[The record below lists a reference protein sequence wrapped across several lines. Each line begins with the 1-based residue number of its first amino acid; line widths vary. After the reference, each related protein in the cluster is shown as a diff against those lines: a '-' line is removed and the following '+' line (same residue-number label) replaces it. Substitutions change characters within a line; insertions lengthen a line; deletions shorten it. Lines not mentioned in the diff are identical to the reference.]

1 VQNFEGRAGRRR
13 GRSGAAEGQGRERAG
28 ERQREGGGK
37 AATRGEDGTHWA
49 GNLSAPIRSMRAPMP
64 EPVKRNQRYMP
75 GLDGLRAIA
84 VLAVIAFHL
93 GFDWAPGGMLGV
105 GVFFTLSGYLISDIL
120 LSQLNAR
127 GGIKLA
133 PFWLARA
140 RRLLPALFL
149 MLLIVTAW
157 VTIFGPAQPD
167 QFRKGVL
174 SAIFYVNNWEQIFAN
189 VSYFARFE
197 AEGPLD
203 HLWSLSVEE
212 QFYILWPFLLLLGTK
227 LVRERPLPSGVRPR
241 LALLTI
247 AGAVASSILMFVLYE
262 PSLDPSRIYFGTDT
276 RAAGLLFGAALA
288 MVWPSRKLSRRIAPQ
303 ARNTLD
309 AMGVAGLAIIALMIW
324 RTGELSAFN
333 YRGGFVLLSLA
344 TVMVLMPLTHP
355 ACRLGAWLGVRPL
368 RWVGVRSYGIYLWQ
382 TPIIVL
388 TSPQGPHG
396 DSLTRSL
403 LQVAAIFAVAALSW
417 HFVEEPI
424 RHGAIGRFFARR
436 RAVGWKWETFAPPMR
451 VAIVGL
457 GLVLV
462 IAAAGMAGLNSTSA
476 EGNDVRVEQA
486 RAEGTTK
493 PPPLTKAQAED
504 STKSQCKA
512 VVHIGDSTSE
522 GLDNAEYLP
531 EEGQRIPARYGEVG
545 VKEVHM
551 EVQGATSIEEQ
562 FEGNPNAQ
570 EVAAA
575 WKAEGFKGCWVL
587 ALGTNEAANV
597 AAGSTIGERERIEK
611 MMTIIGDEPVLW
623 VNVRSIVPPG
633 DPYSKENMEKWDEEL
648 EAACDSYPNMRVY
661 DWASDV
667 KDDWFI
673 EDGIHFT
680 SPGYA
685 ARAQLIALALAH
697 AFPEKGETE
706 GGSKNCVVS

>member
-1 VQNFEGRAGRRR
+1 
-13 GRSGAAEGQGRERAG
+13 
-28 ERQREGGGK
+28 
-37 AATRGEDGTHWA
+37 
-49 GNLSAPIRSMRAPMP
+49 MP

-127 GGIKLA
+127 GGIKLVS
-133 PFWLARA
+133 FWLARA

-149 MLLIVTAW
+149 MLLVVTAW

-167 QFRKGVL
+167 QFRKGVI
-174 SAIFYVNNWEQIFAN
+174 SAIFYINNWEQIFAD

-212 QFYILWPFLLLLGTK
+212 QFYILWPFLLLAGTK
-227 LVRERPLPSGVRPR
+227 LVRERPLASGVRPR

-247 AGAVASSILMFVLYE
+247 ATAVAASILMFVLYE

-276 RAAGLLFGAALA
+276 RAGGLLFGAALA

-355 ACRLGAWLGVRPL
+355 ACRLGTWLGVRPL

-396 DSLTRSL
+396 DSLLRSL
-403 LQVAAIFAVAALSW
+403 LQVVAIFAVAALSW
-417 HFVEEPI
+417 RFVEEPV

-451 VAIVGL
+451 VAIVSL
-457 GLVLV
+457 GVMLLVAV
-462 IAAAGMAGLNSTSA
+462 AGMAGVNSTTA

-493 PPPLTKAQAED
+493 PPPLTEAQAED

-512 VVHIGDSTSE
+512 IVHIGDSTSE

-531 EEGQRIPARYGEVG
+531 QEGQRIPARYAEVG
-545 VKEVHM
+545 ATEVHM
-551 EVQGATSIEEQ
+551 EVTGATSIEEQ

-597 AAGSTIGERERIEK
+597 AAGSTVGERERIEK
-611 MMTIIGDEPVLW
+611 MMAIIGAEPVLW
-623 VNVRSIVPPG
+623 VNVRSVVPPG
-633 DPYSKENMEKWDEEL
+633 DPYSKGNMEKWDEEL
-648 EAACDSYPNMRVY
+648 VAACASYPNMRVY

>member
-1 VQNFEGRAGRRR
+1 
-13 GRSGAAEGQGRERAG
+13 
-28 ERQREGGGK
+28 
-37 AATRGEDGTHWA
+37 
-49 GNLSAPIRSMRAPMP
+49 MP

-84 VLAVIAFHL
+84 VLSVIAFHL

-105 GVFFTLSGYLISDIL
+105 GVFFTLSGYLITDIL
-120 LSQLNAR
+120 LGQLNAR
-127 GGIKLA
+127 GRIKLTA
-133 PFWLARA
+133 FWLARA

-149 MLLIVTAW
+149 MLAIVVAW
-157 VTIFGPAQPD
+157 VTVFGPAQPD
-167 QFRKGVL
+167 QFRKGVI
-174 SAIFYVNNWEQIFAN
+174 SAIFYVNNWQQIFAE

-212 QFYILWPFLLLLGTK
+212 QFYIVWPFLLLAGVK
-227 LVRERPLPSGVRPR
+227 LVQEHPLPSGVRPR

-247 AGAVASSILMFVLYE
+247 AGAVASTILMAVLYE
-262 PSLDPSRIYFGTDT
+262 PSFDPSRLYFGTDT
-276 RAAGLLFGAALA
+276 RAGGLLFGAALA

-309 AMGVAGLAIIALMIW
+309 ALGVAGLLIIALMIW
-324 RTGELSAFN
+324 RTGELSPFL
-333 YRGGFVLLSLA
+333 YRSGFAILSLA

-355 ACRLGAWLGVRPL
+355 ACRLGVVLGAPPL

-388 TSPQGPHG
+388 TTPQGVQHH
-396 DSLTRSL
+396 DDLVRSL

-417 HFVEEPI
+417 RFVEEPI

-451 VAIVGL
+451 VAIVSL
-457 GLVLV
+457 GLILV

-476 EGNDVRVEQA
+476 EGNDVRLEQA

-512 VVHIGDSTSE
+512 IVHIGDSTSE

-531 EEGQRIPARYGEVG
+531 EEGQRIPARYAEVG
-545 VKEVHM
+545 AKEVHM

-597 AAGSTIGERERIEK
+597 AAGSTVTERERIEK

-623 VNVRSIVPPG
+623 VNVRSLVEAG

-648 EAACDSYPNMRVY
+648 VAACASYPNMRVY

-706 GGSKNCVVS
+706 GGLENCVVS

>member
-1 VQNFEGRAGRRR
+1 
-13 GRSGAAEGQGRERAG
+13 
-28 ERQREGGGK
+28 
-37 AATRGEDGTHWA
+37 
-49 GNLSAPIRSMRAPMP
+49 MP

-84 VLAVIAFHL
+84 VLSVIAFHL

-105 GVFFTLSGYLISDIL
+105 GVFFTLSGYLITDIL
-120 LSQLNAR
+120 LTQLNAR
-127 GGIKLA
+127 GRIKLTA
-133 PFWLARA
+133 FWLARA

-149 MLLIVTAW
+149 MLAIVVAW
-157 VTIFGPAQPD
+157 VTVFGPAQPD
-167 QFRKGVL
+167 QFRKGVI
-174 SAIFYVNNWEQIFAN
+174 SAIFYVNNWQQIFAE

-212 QFYILWPFLLLLGTK
+212 QFYIVWPFLLLAGVK
-227 LVRERPLPSGVRPR
+227 LVHERPLPSGVRPR
-241 LALLTI
+241 LAILTI
-247 AGAVASSILMFVLYE
+247 AGAIASTILMAVLYE
-262 PSLDPSRIYFGTDT
+262 PSFDPSRLYFGTDT
-276 RAAGLLFGAALA
+276 RAGGLLFGAALA

-309 AMGVAGLAIIALMIW
+309 ALGVAGLLIIALMIW
-324 RTGELSAFN
+324 RTGELSPFL
-333 YRGGFVLLSLA
+333 YRGGFAILSLA

-355 ACRLGAWLGVRPL
+355 ACRLGAVLGAPPL

-388 TSPQGPHG
+388 TTPQGVQHHDDLVRG
-396 DSLTRSL
+396 L

-417 HFVEEPI
+417 RFVEEPI

-451 VAIVGL
+451 VAIVSL
-457 GLVLV
+457 GLILA

-476 EGNDVRVEQA
+476 EGNDVRLEQA

-504 STKSQCKA
+504 STKSRCKA
-512 VVHIGDSTSE
+512 IVHIGDSTSE
-522 GLDNAEYLP
+522 GLDNAKYLP
-531 EEGQRIPARYGEVG
+531 EEGQRIPTRYAEVG
-545 VKEVHM
+545 AKEVHM
-551 EVQGATSIEEQ
+551 EVQGATSIEER

-597 AAGSTIGERERIEK
+597 AAGSTVTERERIEK

-623 VNVRSIVPPG
+623 VNVRSLVEAG

-648 EAACDSYPNMRVY
+648 VAACASYPNMRVY

>member
-1 VQNFEGRAGRRR
+1 
-13 GRSGAAEGQGRERAG
+13 
-28 ERQREGGGK
+28 
-37 AATRGEDGTHWA
+37 
-49 GNLSAPIRSMRAPMP
+49 MP

-120 LSQLNAR
+120 LAQLNSR
-127 GGIKLA
+127 GRIQLVK
-133 PFWLARA
+133 FWLARA

-149 MLLIVTAW
+149 MLVIVTAW

-174 SAIFYVNNWEQIFAN
+174 SAVFYVNNWEQIFAD

-212 QFYILWPFLLLLGTK
+212 QFYILWPFLLLAGTK
-227 LVRERPLPSGVRPR
+227 IVRERPLPSGVRPR

-247 AGAVASSILMFVLYE
+247 AGAVAASILMFVLYE

-276 RAAGLLFGAALA
+276 RAGGLLFGAALA
-288 MVWPSRKLSRRIAPQ
+288 MIWPSRKLNRRIAPQ

-309 AMGVAGLAIIALMIW
+309 ALGVAGLAIIALMIW

-333 YRGGFVLLSLA
+333 YRGGFVILSLA

-355 ACRLGAWLGVRPL
+355 ACRLGTWLGVRPL

-388 TSPQGPHG
+388 TSPQGIHG
-396 DSLTRSL
+396 ESLVRSL
-403 LQVAAIFAVAALSW
+403 LQVAAIFAIAAVSW
-417 HFVEEPI
+417 RFVEEPI

-451 VAIVGL
+451 VAIVSL

-462 IAAAGMAGLNSTSA
+462 IAAVGMAGVHSTSA
-476 EGNDVRVEQA
+476 EGNEVRVEEA

-512 VVHIGDSTSE
+512 IVHIGDSTSE
-522 GLDNAEYLP
+522 GLDDAEYLP
-531 EEGQRIPARYGEVG
+531 QEGQRIPARYAEVG
-545 VKEVHM
+545 AKEVHM

-611 MMTIIGDEPVLW
+611 MMAIIGDEPVLW
-623 VNVRSIVPPG
+623 VNVRSLVEKG

-648 EAACDSYPNMRVY
+648 VAACASYPNMRVY

-706 GGSKNCVVS
+706 GGSKHCVVS

>member
-1 VQNFEGRAGRRR
+1 
-13 GRSGAAEGQGRERAG
+13 
-28 ERQREGGGK
+28 
-37 AATRGEDGTHWA
+37 
-49 GNLSAPIRSMRAPMP
+49 MP

-93 GFDWAPGGMLGV
+93 GLDWAPGGMLGV
-105 GVFFTLSGYLISDIL
+105 GVFFTLSGYLITDIL
-120 LSQLNAR
+120 LAQLNAR
-127 GGIKLA
+127 GKIKLTA
-133 PFWLARA
+133 FWLARA

-149 MLLIVTAW
+149 MLAIVVAW

-167 QFRKGVL
+167 QFRKGVV
-174 SAIFYVNNWEQIFAN
+174 SAIFYVNNWQQIFAN

-212 QFYILWPFLLLLGTK
+212 QFYILWPFLLLAGTK
-227 LVRERPLPSGVRPR
+227 LVREHPLPSGVRPR

-247 AGAVASSILMFVLYE
+247 AGAIASSILMFVLYE
-262 PSLDPSRIYFGTDT
+262 PSLDPSRLYFGTDT
-276 RAAGLLFGAALA
+276 RAAALLFGAALA

-355 ACRLGAWLGVRPL
+355 ACRLGTWLGVRPL

-388 TSPQGPHG
+388 TSPQGLHG
-396 DSLTRSL
+396 DSTVRSL

-457 GLVLV
+457 GLVLAV
-462 IAAAGMAGLNSTSA
+462 AAVGMAGVHSTSA

-493 PPPLTKAQAED
+493 PPPLTRAQAED
-504 STKSQCKA
+504 STKSRCKA
-512 VVHIGDSTSE
+512 IVHIGDSTSE

-531 EEGQRIPARYGEVG
+531 EEGQRIPARYAEVG
-545 VKEVHM
+545 AKEVHM

-597 AAGSTIGERERIEK
+597 AAGSTIGERERIDK

-633 DPYSKENMEKWDEEL
+633 DPYSKGNMEKWDEEL
-648 EAACDSYPNMRVY
+648 VSACASYSNMRVY

>member
-1 VQNFEGRAGRRR
+1 
-13 GRSGAAEGQGRERAG
+13 
-28 ERQREGGGK
+28 
-37 AATRGEDGTHWA
+37 
-49 GNLSAPIRSMRAPMP
+49 MP

-93 GFDWAPGGMLGV
+93 GLDWAPGGMLGV
-105 GVFFTLSGYLISDIL
+105 GVFFTLSGYLITDIL
-120 LSQLNAR
+120 LAQLNQR
-127 GGIKLA
+127 GRIDLVR
-133 PFWLARA
+133 FWLARA
-140 RRLLPALFL
+140 RRLLPALFV
-149 MLLIVTAW
+149 MLAIVVAW

-167 QFRKGVL
+167 QFRKGVV
-174 SAIFYVNNWEQIFAN
+174 SAVFYVNNWEQIFAD

-212 QFYILWPFLLLLGTK
+212 QFYILWPFLLLAGVK

-247 AGAVASSILMFVLYE
+247 AGALTSTILMAILYQ
-262 PSLDPSRIYFGTDT
+262 PSLDPSRLYFGTDT
-276 RAAGLLFGAALA
+276 RAGGLLFGAALA
-288 MVWPSRKLSRRIAPQ
+288 MVWPSRKLSRRIAPG

-309 AMGVAGLAIIALMIW
+309 ALGVLGLAVIALMIW
-324 RTGELSAFN
+324 RTGELSPFL
-333 YRGGFVLLSLA
+333 YRGGFMILSLA
-344 TVMVLMPLTHP
+344 TVLVLMPLTHP
-355 ACRLGAWLGVRPL
+355 ACRLGSVLGAPPL

-388 TSPQGPHG
+388 TSPGAQHE
-396 DSLTRSL
+396 DNLVRSL
-403 LQVAAIFAVAALSW
+403 LQVAAIMAVAALSW
-417 HFVEEPI
+417 RFLEEPI

-451 VAIVGL
+451 VTIVAA
-457 GLVLV
+457 GLVLLV
-462 IAAAGMAGLNSTSA
+462 AAGGMAGINSTSTA
-476 EGNDVRVEQA
+476 QGENVRVEQA
-486 RAEGTTK
+486 RAGGTSK

-504 STKSQCKA
+504 STKSSCKA

-522 GLDNAEYLP
+522 GLDDAEYLP
-531 EEGQRIPARYGEVG
+531 IESQRIPARYAEVG
-545 VKEVHM
+545 VKETHM
-551 EVQGATSIEEQ
+551 EVQGARSIEEQ
-562 FEGNPNAQ
+562 FEGEPNAQ
-570 EVAAA
+570 EVAEA
-575 WKAEGFKGCWVL
+575 WKLEGFKGCWVL

-597 AAGSTIGERERIEK
+597 AAGSTVTERERIEK
-611 MMTIIGDEPVLW
+611 MMAIIGDEPALW
-623 VNVRSIVPPG
+623 VNVRSLVEKG
-633 DPYSKENMEKWDEEL
+633 DPYSKEGMEEWDEEL
-648 EAACDSYPNMRVY
+648 ERACASYPNMRIY

-673 EDGIHFT
+673 PDGIHFT

-706 GGSKNCVVS
+706 GGSHNCVVS

>member
-1 VQNFEGRAGRRR
+1 
-13 GRSGAAEGQGRERAG
+13 
-28 ERQREGGGK
+28 
-37 AATRGEDGTHWA
+37 
-49 GNLSAPIRSMRAPMP
+49 MP

-93 GFDWAPGGMLGV
+93 GLDWAPGGMLGV
-105 GVFFTLSGYLISDIL
+105 GVFFTLSGYLITDIL
-120 LSQLNAR
+120 LAQLNAR
-127 GGIKLA
+127 GKIKLTA
-133 PFWLARA
+133 FWLARA

-149 MLLIVTAW
+149 MLAIVVAW

-167 QFRKGVL
+167 QFRKGVV
-174 SAIFYVNNWEQIFAN
+174 SAIFYVNNWQQIFAN

-212 QFYILWPFLLLLGTK
+212 QFYILWPFLLLAGTK
-227 LVRERPLPSGVRPR
+227 LVREHPLPSGVRPR

-247 AGAVASSILMFVLYE
+247 AGAIASSILMFVLYE
-262 PSLDPSRIYFGTDT
+262 PSLDPSRLYFGTDT
-276 RAAGLLFGAALA
+276 RAAALLFGAALA
-288 MVWPSRKLSRRIAPQ
+288 MVWPSRKLSRRIPPQ

-355 ACRLGAWLGVRPL
+355 ACRLGTWLGVRPL

-388 TSPQGPHG
+388 TSPQGLHR
-396 DSLTRSL
+396 DSTVRSL

-457 GLVLV
+457 GLVLMV
-462 IAAAGMAGLNSTSA
+462 AAVGMAGVNSTSA

-504 STKSQCKA
+504 STKSRCKA
-512 VVHIGDSTSE
+512 IVHIGDSTSE

-531 EEGQRIPARYGEVG
+531 EEGQRIPARYAEVG
-545 VKEVHM
+545 AKEVHM

-597 AAGSTIGERERIEK
+597 AAGSNVGERERIEK

-633 DPYSKENMEKWDEEL
+633 DPYSKENMQKWDEEL
-648 EAACDSYPNMRVY
+648 VAACASYPNMRVY